1 MTLRGAAAVIAL
13 ALLGGYEIRNRIRAA
28 KLSFTP
34 DEDEV
39 AEVELGG
46 R

>member
-1 MTLRGAAAVIAL
+1 VIAL

-28 KLSFTP
+28 RLAFKP

-39 AEVELGG
+39 TGVELGG